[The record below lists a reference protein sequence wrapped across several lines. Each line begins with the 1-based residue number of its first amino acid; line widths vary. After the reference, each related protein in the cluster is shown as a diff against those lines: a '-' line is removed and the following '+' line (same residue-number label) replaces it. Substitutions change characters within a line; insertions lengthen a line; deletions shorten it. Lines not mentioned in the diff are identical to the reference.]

1 LHSLGPGCSGMH
13 HRGHHHRRHKRRPF
27 REEYAYVL
35 DYLPMGNPTDRHPWH
50 RSRPVAQLIGE
61 DYFTLMEATPRPAA
75 QLEIGERVYV
85 GPISEQRLKI
95 EKVDNDIEYGDLTS
109 VAKNT
114 LPQVLEEI
122 VKAKEALFVEFFNI
136 AEPLSLRF
144 HSLELLP
151 GVGKRTLKRILEYR
165 EKKLFE
171 SFEEIRE
178 HVHIDPVKALV
189 ERILEELQGGQKYY
203 LFVRPPRREREQPV
217 PPLFLDYLS
226 RAARSL
232 RLRERRHSGAA
243 ET

>member
-1 LHSLGPGCSGMH
+1 MQHQ
-13 HRGHHHRRHKRRPF
+13 RGHRQRRPRRRPY

-50 RSRPVAQLIGE
+50 RNRPVVQLIGE
-61 DYFTLMEATPRPAA
+61 DYFTLMEATPRPMARID
-75 QLEIGERVYV
+75 IGERLYV
-85 GPISEQRLKI
+85 GPVSEKRLKI
-95 EKVDNDIEYGDLTS
+95 EKVDNDIEYGDLTA
-109 VAKNT
+109 VAKNA

-122 VKAKEALFVEFFNI
+122 VRRKEPLFVEFFNI

-151 GVGKRTLKRILEYR
+151 GLGKRTLKRILEYR
-165 EKKLFE
+165 EKKRFE
-171 SFEEIRE
+171 SFEEIKE
-178 HVHIDPVKALV
+178 QAHIDPVKAIV

-203 LFVRPPRREREQPV
+203 LFVRPPKREREQPV

-232 RLRERRHSGAA
+232 RARRPGESHSEPGGA
-243 ET
+243 

>member
-1 LHSLGPGCSGMH
+1 MQRRFRHPGA
-13 HRGHHHRRHKRRPF
+13 RRPRRRPY
-27 REEYAYVL
+27 REEYGYVL

-50 RSRPVAQLIGE
+50 RSRPVVQLIGE
-61 DYFTLMEATPRPAA
+61 DYFTLMEATPRPGV

-85 GPISEQRLKI
+85 GPVSEERLKI
-95 EKVDNDIEYGDLTS
+95 EKVDNDIEYEDLTS
-109 VAKNT
+109 VARDV
-114 LPQVLEEI
+114 LPQVVEEI
-122 VKAKEALFVEFFNI
+122 VKRKEPLFVEFFNI

-165 EKKLFE
+165 EKKPFE

-178 HVHIDPVKALV
+178 QAHIDPVKALV
-189 ERILEELQGGQKYY
+189 ERIIEELKGGQKYY

-226 RAARSL
+226 KAAR
-232 RLRERRHSGAA
+232 RLRERAGRSEAQA
-243 ET
+243 